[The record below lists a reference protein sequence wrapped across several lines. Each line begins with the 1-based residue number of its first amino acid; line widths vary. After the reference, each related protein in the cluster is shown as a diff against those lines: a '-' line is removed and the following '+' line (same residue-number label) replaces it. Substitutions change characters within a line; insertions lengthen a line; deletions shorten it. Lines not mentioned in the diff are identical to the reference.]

1 MRQGLDDKL
10 KEIIPGYDAVV
21 SLKISP
27 DDYCRLAVSVR
38 KLVRRDDKAA
48 GLRGL
53 EDLETGERF
62 FIDEEDLFRP
72 IVTRARQNLG

>member
-1 MRQGLDDKL
+1 MRQGLGRKSE
-10 KEIIPGYDAVV
+10 EIVPGHGAVI

-27 DDYCRLAVSVR
+27 DDYCRLAVSTR
-38 KLVRRDDKAA
+38 KLVCRDDKAA

-62 FIDEEDLFRP
+62 FIAEEDLFRP
-72 IVTRARQNLG
+72 IVTRAHQDLE

>member
-1 MRQGLDDKL
+1 MSKSPAIKTNCQTSDYNALVCVR
-10 KEIIPGYDAVV
+10 
-21 SLKISP
+21 ISP
-27 DDYCRLAVSVR
+27 DDYCRMTISIR
-38 KLVRRDDKAA
+38 KLVRCDDKSD

-72 IVTRARQNLG
+72 TVTRARKGSE